1 MELFFGDDV
10 DYIISGTLLF
20 LDGKSI
26 LHWLINWRT
35 AVHWLRSPHG
45 RYRPSW
51 ISSQGRWSTRTEWL
65 TVWFDSR
72 SKTKNQRINQSTLAL
87 TDAEQHTIA
96 MLPTMVG
103 ARKPWICLGKVR
115 ITSAIKISSVERG
128 IGDNDDGMF
137 QYQKVSP
144 VYPKDVNK

>member
-1 MELFFGDDV
+1 M
-10 DYIISGTLLF
+10 
-20 LDGKSI
+20 
-26 LHWLINWRT
+26 
-35 AVHWLRSPHG
+35 
-45 RYRPSW
+45 
-51 ISSQGRWSTRTEWL
+51 
-65 TVWFDSR
+65 
-72 SKTKNQRINQSTLAL
+72 AL